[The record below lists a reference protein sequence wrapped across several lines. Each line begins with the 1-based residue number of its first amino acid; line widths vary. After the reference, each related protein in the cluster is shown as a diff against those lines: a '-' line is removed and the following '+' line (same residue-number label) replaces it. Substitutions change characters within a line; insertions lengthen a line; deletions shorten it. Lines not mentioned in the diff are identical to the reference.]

1 MAGRLS
7 VRPSAVAER
16 LRASVLGLPDFR
28 RLWAA
33 QTVSTIGDQVFPIA
47 ATIAVLDQGGGATQ
61 IGIVLG
67 ARVAAIVLFALFG
80 GVWADRLSR
89 RLVMITA
96 DVFRAAV
103 LTVLALLPTTPPVP
117 ALALLVFLVGAGEA
131 FFRPAEA
138 ALLPA
143 LVPEPRRNSANG
155 LIMVSFR
162 TAAVIGPGL
171 GGVLVGVVG
180 VRAAFALNAVTF
192 AMSALFLRALHEPA
206 RSHLDEPRQSIPRE
220 IREGAAEV
228 ASRRWVL
235 ANMVAASLL
244 LLLVVAPEQV
254 LLPVISRAEF
264 GDDRVYVASLALMSL
279 GGVFGALI
287 AMRWR
292 PRHPGQAA
300 WLLGLVYLLAIL
312 ALMRPVAA
320 WPILLTFFVSGVAFE
335 PFMVFWNTALQR
347 EIPQD
352 KLARVASLDW
362 MSSFAL
368 MPIGLAVAGPLA
380 DALGQDVVLA
390 GAGVSLLLITFA
402 VLLVPGVRDM
412 RTPGTA
418 ADGAP
423 GS

>member
-7 VRPSAVAER
+7 VKPSAMAARV
-16 LRASVLGLPDFR
+16 RASVLGLPDFR

-61 IGIVLG
+61 IGVVLG

-138 ALLPA
+138 ALLPT

-171 GGVLVGVVG
+171 GGIIVGLVGV
-180 VRAAFALNAVTF
+180 RPAFALNAVTF
-192 AMSALFLRALHEPA
+192 ATSALFLRALHEPA

-228 ASRRWVL
+228 ARRRWVL

-264 GDDRVYVASLALMSL
+264 GDDQVYVASLALMAL

-312 ALMRPVAA
+312 ALMYPVAA

-390 GAGVSLLLITFA
+390 GAAVSLLLITFT

-412 RTPGTA
+412 RTPVTSV
-418 ADGAP
+418 DGVPDA
-423 GS
+423 